1 MKSRIA
7 ILLLSLF
14 LGSHTLGQQTL
25 LFDSGR
31 LVDSVLSTVP
41 TRNVVNTVTGV
52 EVTYDFSS
60 AVILQDDL
68 FSGHYLWRIDGFGLN
83 AESGTPS
90 TLLRI
95 DQFGIPDGKVCQ
107 IEVVEM
113 AYKDFEY
120 VLSPAR
126 PPLVDDGNESHTK
139 DNVKPIDPTIAI
151 YPEQIVQEESIQQYR
166 GKYSTV

>member
-14 LGSHTLGQQTL
+14 WGSHTFGQQTL

-60 AVILQDDL
+60 AVILQDD
-68 FSGHYLWRIDGFGLN
+68 FF
-83 AESGTPS
+83 
-90 TLLRI
+90 
-95 DQFGIPDGKVCQ
+95 
-107 IEVVEM
+107 
-113 AYKDFEY
+113 
-120 VLSPAR
+120 PAITY
-126 PPLVDDGNESHTK
+126 GE
-139 DNVKPIDPTIAI
+139 
-151 YPEQIVQEESIQQYR
+151 
-166 GKYSTV
+166 